1 MVSQQT
7 LLTQFVHLC
16 FFLLFSNLIGES
28 LNAVEIYEPAIN
40 KWLIGKPMTTPRS
53 RVGVTVLNS
62 RLYAI
67 GGYDGQARLNTVEV
81 FDPCSSEW
89 WDVAPMNSRR
99 RLVYMRYSE
108 KSSYSRTSL

>member
-1 MVSQQT
+1 M
-7 LLTQFVHLC
+7 
-16 FFLLFSNLIGES
+16 IGES

-99 RLVYMRYSE
+99 RYVMTLLE
-108 KSSYSRTSL
+108 LCALKSGSFEINSCPN